1 MKEQKFKLLLHKYFD
16 GTLTDVEAEILNQF
30 DEKLF
35 EKGVVAFK
43 HEKHRL
49 KIQASIYRG
58 IQKKQKYTNR
68 QFWQIAVGFLLLV
81 GLGTTMF
88 HFPSSADQDIV
99 VQITHTTAWG
109 QQENIV
115 LPDGSKV
122 TLNVGSSISFPE
134 QFDKSKRNVKL
145 SGEAFF
151 EVVKNKEAPFII
163 HTDEV
168 TTTVLGTSFN
178 INTKDKEHITVTV
191 ATGKVRVGTKNTTEV
206 ILTPKQQ
213 ARYNIATQSISTKKV
228 NLNQYLDWKEGV
240 LQFENVTLDEAA
252 KILERWYNVNIK
264 VLNDD
269 IANCRFS
276 GKFNNETLPTVLESL
291 ANLKAN
297 MKYTILEKGKVQI
310 KGTCN

>member
-1 MKEQKFKLLLHKYFD
+1 MKEQKFKLLLHKYFN
-16 GTLTDVEAEILNQF
+16 GTLTDEEAMLLKQF

-35 EKGVVAFK
+35 EKGVVTFK
-43 HEKHRL
+43 DEKHRL
-49 KIQASIYRG
+49 ATKASIYKG
-58 IQKKQKYTNR
+58 IQKRGKYSYRNL
-68 QFWQIAVGFLLLV
+68 WQIAAGFLLLI
-81 GLGTTMF
+81 GLGATMF
-88 HFPSSADQDIV
+88 HFPPSADQNIV

-109 QQENIV
+109 QQESIV
-115 LPDGSKV
+115 LPDGTKV
-122 TLNVGSSISFPE
+122 ILNVGSSISFPE
-134 QFDKSKRNVKL
+134 QFEKSKRNVKL

-178 INTKDKEHITVTV
+178 INTKDKERITVTV
-191 ATGKVRVGTKNTTEV
+191 ATGKVRVGTKNTAEV

-228 NLNQYLDWKEGV
+228 NLNQYLDWKKGI

-252 KILERWYNVNIK
+252 KTLEQWYNVNIK

-297 MKYTILEKGKVQI
+297 MKYTIFEKGEVEI